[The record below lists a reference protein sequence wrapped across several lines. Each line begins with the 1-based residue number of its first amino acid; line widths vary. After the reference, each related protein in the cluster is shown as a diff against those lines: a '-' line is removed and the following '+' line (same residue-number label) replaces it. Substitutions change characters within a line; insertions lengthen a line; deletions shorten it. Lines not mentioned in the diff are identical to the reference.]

1 MPQVPTVSGPS
12 VDLQAAPDAYQKLIG
27 PQDDGTSR
35 LLGQAANALGNYN
48 AYVQREQAEADQ
60 VRVDDAINRIKERQI
75 DLTFGKDK
83 GFTSL
88 TGLSALERQGGR
100 PLSEEYGD
108 ELRKTIDEV
117 TNGLG
122 NDRQKRALQMR
133 ANDILTGFRSQ
144 VMQHEGE
151 QFKNYQLSVREG
163 TITNRQREIAL
174 YYNDPQK
181 IDEAVTSI
189 NGAVAA
195 QGRTLGKSAEWI
207 EAQQRKQTSNAHVL
221 AISAALEK
229 NDVGYAEGYLKK
241 YTPQMDADDILRV
254 RGVMDKQVDAA
265 VATTTATRVMQT
277 AQVRAQPTDFDR
289 IVNIT
294 MQTESGGKRFAGP
307 DYGKR
312 ADGTSKGDGFLGPL
326 KRPDGSVSTEISIGV
341 NIGGKEIEI
350 PTLVPGLTKAEI
362 KSLLNGDRPSD
373 AIVDKAVAHARK
385 RIADGKSPFAEREM
399 LTSPKGAKGEMQVMD
414 GTNTDP
420 GFGVTPAKDNSP
432 EERARVGRD
441 YLVAMVK
448 RYDGDMGKAWAAY
461 NAGPGRLDEALKKNP
476 TDWLAAMP
484 EETRNYV
491 AKNMAALQQGGGT
504 PERPTLQDVH
514 NQVRAEIG
522 EGKPARLKLALDEAT
537 RQYEDMTKAIKQRE
551 DSALANA
558 QRWLVA
564 NGGQYTAM
572 PASLKAAV
580 PPGQMDNLLNFS
592 ERVARGEDRTNPAV
606 YQRLSN
612 PEFLRSLSDDQF
624 YTISM
629 SELSQSDRKTLSDR
643 RGQLLHGSASDK
655 PSDLNTGAIK
665 SVLDTR
671 LRELNIDPSPK
682 DDGGADAARVGAV
695 RQYIDR
701 SILAAQAAAGK
712 KFTDAEVAKHI
723 DAQFAQTDLVK
734 GWFSDTSKPMLTMK
748 PGDIPSDVR
757 TKLRADFKAVGID
770 EPTDAQMLGAYWQ
783 ARTAANKRRPIKP
796 LAQLPNTPQRQS
808 GIVQ

>member
-1 MPQVPTVSGPS
+1 MPQVPTVTGPS

-48 AYVQREQAEADQ
+48 AHLQREQAEADQ

-83 GFTSL
+83 GFANL

-133 ANDILTGFRSQ
+133 ANDILAGFRSQ

-181 IDEAVTSI
+181 IDEAVMSI

-229 NDVGYAEGYLKK
+229 NDVVYAEGYLKK
-241 YTPQMDADDILRV
+241 YTAQMDADDILRV
-254 RGVMDKQVDAA
+254 RGVMDKQVDAS
-265 VATTTATRVMQT
+265 VAASTATRVMQT

-294 MQTESGGKRFAGP
+294 MQTESGGK
-307 DYGKR
+307 DYGK
-312 ADGTSKGDGFLGPL
+312 DGQLLTSK
-326 KRPDGSVSTEISIGV
+326 
-341 NIGGKEIEI
+341 
-350 PTLVPGLTKAEI
+350 A
-362 KSLLNGDRPSD
+362 
-373 AIVDKAVAHARK
+373 
-385 RIADGKSPFAEREM
+385 
-399 LTSPKGAKGEMQVMD
+399 GAKGRMQVLD

-420 GFGVTPAKDNSP
+420 GFGVTPAKDNST

-491 AKNMAALQQGGGT
+491 KKNMAALQQGGGT

-551 DSALANA
+551 DSAVAEA

-564 NGGQYTAM
+564 NGGRYTAM

-580 PPGQMDNLLNFS
+580 PPGQTDNLLNFG

-606 YQRLSN
+606 YQQLSN
-612 PEFLRSLSDDQF
+612 PDFLRSLSDDQF
-624 YTISM
+624 YTLSM
-629 SELSQSDRKTLSDR
+629 SELSQADRKTLSDR
-643 RGQLLHGSASDK
+643 RGQLLHGAASDK
-655 PSDLNTGAIK
+655 PSDLNSGAIK

-682 DDGGADAARVGAV
+682 DDGSADAARVGAV

-757 TKLRADFKAVGID
+757 TKLRADFKAAGID

-783 ARTAANKRRPIKP
+783 ARTAANKRRQIKP

>member
-1 MPQVPTVSGPS
+1 MPQVPTVTGPS

-48 AYVQREQAEADQ
+48 AYLQREQAEADQ

-83 GFTSL
+83 GFANL

-100 PLSEEYGD
+100 PLSDEYGD

-117 TNGLG
+117 TNSLG

-133 ANDILTGFRSQ
+133 ANDILAGFRSQ

-189 NGAVAA
+189 NAAVAA

-229 NDVGYAEGYLKK
+229 NDVMYADGYLKK

-265 VATTTATRVMQT
+265 VASTTATRVMQT
-277 AQVRAQPTDFDR
+277 AQARTQPTDFDR

-294 MQTESGGKRFAGP
+294 MQSESGGKR
-307 DYGKR
+307 YGK
-312 ADGTSKGDGFLGPL
+312 DGQLLEGPL
-326 KRPDGSVSTEISIGV
+326 
-341 NIGGKEIEI
+341 
-350 PTLVPGLTKAEI
+350 TKY
-362 KSLLNGDRPSD
+362 G
-373 AIVDKAVAHARK
+373 
-385 RIADGKSPFAEREM
+385 
-399 LTSPKGAKGEMQVMD
+399 TAKGEMQVLDSTM
-414 GTNTDP
+414 TAP
-420 GFGVTPAKDNSP
+420 GLGVVPAKDNSP

-441 YLVAMVK
+441 YLAALVK
-448 RYDGDMGKAWAAY
+448 RYDGDLSKAWAAY
-461 NAGPGRLDEALKKNP
+461 NWGYGNLDKALKKDP
-476 TDWLAAMP
+476 TNWLATAP

-491 AKNMAALQQGGGT
+491 KKNMAALQQGGGA

-551 DSALANA
+551 DSAVADA

-580 PPGQMDNLLNFS
+580 PPGQVDNLLNFS

-612 PEFLRSLSDDQF
+612 PDFLRSLSDDQF
-624 YTISM
+624 YTLSM

-643 RGQLLHGSASDK
+643 RGQLLHGAASDK
-655 PSDLNTGAIK
+655 PSDLNTAAIK

-682 DDGGADAARVGAV
+682 DDGSADAARVGAI

-712 KFTDAEVAKHI
+712 KFTDAEVTKHI
-723 DAQFAQTDLVK
+723 DSLFTQTDLAK
-734 GWFSDTSKPMLTMK
+734 GWFSDTSKLMLTMK
-748 PGDIPSDVR
+748 SGDIPSDVR
-757 TKLRADFKAVGID
+757 TKLRADFKAMGID

-796 LAQLPNTPQRQS
+796 LAAQTS
-808 GIVQ
+808 GATGSY